1 MGLNIISRRHFL
13 GRTAS
18 LTAGAFTGPNLLLRG
33 QEKAG
38 KRLNIAIIGANGKGQ
53 SDTQGVTLNHNIVA
67 LVDVDSKR
75 LDEAAKKREKHH
87 LDSGKEAPPAP
98 KLYQDFRKMLDE
110 CANDIDGVIVSTPDH
125 THYVAAMHAIKRKKH
140 VCVQKPLCNRISEV
154 RDMHAAA
161 KAANLVTNMG
171 NQGRTME
178 GQRLAKE
185 WIEQGAIG
193 TLKEIRLWTNR
204 PIWPQGPLVKKA
216 AECPPELNWD
226 LWLSSEASEPYFEF
240 ELPAGMDPKKNK
252 RGMDPKKNKPGNSV
266 HPFTW
271 RGWWQFG
278 SGALGDMGCH
288 IMDATFSILGQ
299 LIPEQIDVT
308 SSPISDTCAPVW
320 SDLTYHMP
328 AGKHAALK
336 VSWKDGSKN
345 GVANKPEISPH
356 MTSEL
361 AKKAFEKAS
370 SGMMFIGT
378 EGTIFEGE
386 AYCSSPVIY
395 NEERY
400 TEVRIDMKAG
410 KIVKTETRSAMPNNP
425 QGEWAHHIV
434 NGGQPASN
442 FDYSAPLTEFVL
454 LGNLAVRA
462 QQSVQWD
469 KQNMKVTNAEAP
481 NKFISRPAYRD
492 GWKA

>member
-13 GRTAS
+13 GRTAGLAAS
-18 LTAGAFTGPNLLLRG
+18 AFAGPNLLLRG
-33 QEKAG
+33 QNSAG
-38 KRLNIAIIGANGKGQ
+38 KKLNLAVIGANGKGQ
-53 SDTQGVTLNHNIVA
+53 SDTQGVTLDHNIVA
-67 LVDVDSKR
+67 LVDVDTKR
-75 LDEAAKKREKHH
+75 LDEAAKKREDHH
-87 LDSGKEAPPAP
+87 LKSGQQAPAAP
-98 KLYQDFRKMLDE
+98 KLYQDYRKMFDE
-110 CANDIDGVIVSTPDH
+110 MANEIDGVIISTPDH
-125 THYVAAMHAIKRKKH
+125 THYVAAMHAIKHGKH
-140 VCVQKPLCNRISEV
+140 VCVQKPLCNYIEEV
-154 RDMHAAA
+154 RSLHKAA
-161 KAANLVTNMG
+161 KDAKITTQMG

-216 AECPPELNWD
+216 AECPSNLDWD
-226 LWLSSEASEPYFEF
+226 LWLASEATEPYFEF
-240 ELPAGMDPKKNK
+240 EIPEGMSAK
-252 RGMDPKKNKPGNSV
+252 RGNSI
-266 HPFTW
+266 HPFNW

-299 LIPEQIDVT
+299 LIPEKIDAK

-320 SDLTYHMP
+320 SDLVYHMP
-328 AGKHAALK
+328 AGKHGALK
-336 VSWKDGSKN
+336 VTWNDGSKD
-345 GVANKPEISPH
+345 GKPNKPEISPH

-378 EGTIFEGE
+378 EGTVFEGE
-386 AYCSSPVIY
+386 AYCGSPVIY

-400 TEVRIDMKAG
+400 TQVRLDMRAG
-410 KIVKTETRSAMPNNP
+410 KIKKTETRSVMPNNP

-434 NGGQPASN
+434 NGGNPSSN
-442 FDYSAPLTEFVL
+442 FDYSCPLTEFVL

-469 KQNMKVTNAEAP
+469 KAGMKVPNVESA
-481 NKFISRPAYRD
+481 NKFVSRPAYRP
-492 GWKA
+492 GWKV

>member
-1 MGLNIISRRHFL
+1 MGLNLISRRHFL
-13 GRTAS
+13 GRTAG
-18 LTAGAFTGPNLLLRG
+18 LAAGAFTGPNLLLRG
-33 QEKAG
+33 QNAAG
-38 KRLNIAIIGANGKGQ
+38 KKLNLAVIGANGKGQ
-53 SDTQGVTLNHNIVA
+53 SDTQGVTLEHNIVA
-67 LVDVDSKR
+67 LVDVDRKR
-75 LDEAAKKREKHH
+75 LEEAAKKRADHH
-87 LDSGKEAPPAP
+87 LKSGQAEPTAP
-98 KLYQDFRKMLDE
+98 KLYQDYRKMFDE
-110 CANDIDGVIVSTPDH
+110 MANEIDGVIVSTPDH
-125 THYVAAMHAIKRKKH
+125 THYVAAMHAIKHKKH
-140 VCVQKPLCNRISEV
+140 VCVQKPLCNYISEV
-154 RDMHAAA
+154 RDLHRAA
-161 KAANLVTNMG
+161 KEAGVVTQMG

-216 AECPPELNWD
+216 ATCPENLDWD
-226 LWLSSEASEPYFEF
+226 LWLSCEASEPYFEF
-240 ELPAGMDPKKNK
+240 EIPEGISGK
-252 RGMDPKKNKPGNSV
+252 RGNSV
-266 HPFTW
+266 HPFNW

-299 LIPEQIDVT
+299 LIPERIDAA

-320 SDLTYHMP
+320 SDLVYHMP
-328 AGKHAALK
+328 AGKHPAIK
-336 VSWKDGSKN
+336 VTWNDGSKD
-345 GVANKPEISPH
+345 GKPNKPEISPH

-378 EGTIFEGE
+378 EGTVFEGE
-386 AYCSSPVIY
+386 AYCGSPVIY

-400 TEVRIDMKAG
+400 TQVRLDMKAG
-410 KIVKTETRSAMPNNP
+410 KIKKTETRSVMPNNP

-434 NGGQPASN
+434 NGGTPSSN
-442 FDYSAPLTEFVL
+442 FDYSCPLTEFVL

-469 KQNMKVTNAEAP
+469 KAGMKVP
-481 NKFISRPAYRD
+481 NVESANRFVSRPAYRP
-492 GWKA
+492 GWKV